1 MSETA
6 GAIIKLLAALTSPKA
21 CVKYITVAVTLL
33 ISWKYLEPVISE
45 TQISKEQFSIV
56 LLLLGVGCG
65 SLVGQAISWV
75 TELLWKK
82 HTSKKEA
89 ALKQE
94 MLLEQVE
101 RERIKKEEKEKLL
114 LTKIQS
120 SFEHLHFNQKATL
133 RKLTLKNETLDMY
146 DSNNSALEKNGYIQG
161 LVHVRDTDYMTQ
173 INPLICNFVKEQWS
187 AEKKS
192 KVKSF
197 LEYNDYAEKLLELL
211 EVDNKDKDFHVD
223 KEVLNSTSSSS
234 ECVRGKYDDRENS
247 TGYWLWF
254 EEDYLLE
261 EFEQKTGK
269 SYVDEAFI
277 SLQRITDNEVTA

>member
-6 GAIIKLLAALTSPKA
+6 GTIIKLLAALTSPKA

-45 TQISKEQFSIV
+45 TQISKEQLSIV

-75 TELLWKK
+75 TEFLWKQHK
-82 HTSKKEA
+82 SKKEA

-94 MLLEQVE
+94 MELEE
-101 RERIKKEEKEKLL
+101 AKREGIEKEQKEKLL
-114 LTKIQS
+114 LAKIQS
-120 SFEHLHFNQKATL
+120 SFEYLHFEQKSTL
-133 RKLTLKNETLDMY
+133 RKLTLKNETLDMS
-146 DSNNSALEKNGYIQG
+146 DSNNSALEKNGYIQR
-161 LVHVRDTDYMTQ
+161 LVHVRVTDYLTQ
-173 INPLICNFVKEQWS
+173 INPLISDFIKEQWS
-187 AEKKS
+187 AEKES

-197 LEYNDYAEKLLELL
+197 LDYNDHAEKLLELL
-211 EVDNKDKDFHVD
+211 EEDNQGKDFPVD
-223 KEVLNSTSSSS
+223 KEVLKSTSHYS
-234 ECVRGKYDDRENS
+234 EGVRGQDDDRENS

-254 EEDYLLE
+254 EDSLLE
-261 EFEQKTGK
+261 EFEKKTGK

-277 SLQRITDNEVTA
+277 SLQRITDDEVTA

>member
-6 GAIIKLLAALTSPKA
+6 GTIIKILAALTSPKA

-45 TQISKEQFSIV
+45 TQISKEQLSIV

-75 TELLWKK
+75 TEFLWKQHK
-82 HTSKKEA
+82 SKKEA

-94 MLLEQVE
+94 MELEE
-101 RERIKKEEKEKLL
+101 AKREGIEKEQKEKLL
-114 LTKIQS
+114 LAKIQS
-120 SFEHLHFNQKATL
+120 SFEHLHFEQKSTL
-133 RKLTLKNETLDMY
+133 RKLTLKNETLDMF
-146 DSNNSALEKNGYIQG
+146 DSNNSALEKNGYIQR
-161 LVHVRDTDYMTQ
+161 LVHVRGTDYLTQ
-173 INPLICNFVKEQWS
+173 INPLISDFIKEQWS
-187 AEKKS
+187 AEKES

-197 LEYNDYAEKLLELL
+197 LDYNDHAEKLLELL
-211 EVDNKDKDFHVD
+211 EEDNQGKDFPVD
-223 KEVLNSTSSSS
+223 KEVLKSTSRYS
-234 ECVRGKYDDRENS
+234 EGVRGQDEDRENS

-254 EEDYLLE
+254 EDSLLE
-261 EFEQKTGK
+261 EFEKKTGK

-277 SLQRITDNEVTA
+277 SLQRITDDEVTA

>member
-6 GAIIKLLAALTSPKA
+6 GTIIKLLAALTSPKA

-45 TQISKEQFSIV
+45 TQISKEQLSIV

-75 TELLWKK
+75 TEFLWKQHK
-82 HTSKKEA
+82 SKKEA

-94 MLLEQVE
+94 MELEE
-101 RERIKKEEKEKLL
+101 AKREGIEKEQKEKLL
-114 LTKIQS
+114 LAKIQS
-120 SFEHLHFNQKATL
+120 SFEHLHFEQKSTL
-133 RKLTLKNETLDMY
+133 RKLTLKNETLDMS
-146 DSNNSALEKNGYIQG
+146 DSNNSALEKNGYIQR
-161 LVHVRDTDYMTQ
+161 LVHVRVTDYLTQ
-173 INPLICNFVKEQWS
+173 INPLISDFIKEQWS
-187 AEKKS
+187 AEKES

-197 LEYNDYAEKLLELL
+197 LDYNDHAEKLLELL
-211 EVDNKDKDFHVD
+211 EEDNQGKDFPVD
-223 KEVLNSTSSSS
+223 KEVLKSTSRYS
-234 ECVRGKYDDRENS
+234 EGVRGQDEDRENS

-254 EEDYLLE
+254 EDSLLE
-261 EFEQKTGK
+261 EFEKKTGK

-277 SLQRITDNEVTA
+277 SLQRITDDEVTA

>member
-6 GAIIKLLAALTSPKA
+6 GTIIKLLAALTSPKA

-45 TQISKEQFSIV
+45 TQISKEQLSIV

-75 TELLWKK
+75 TEFLWKQHK
-82 HTSKKEA
+82 SKKEA

-94 MLLEQVE
+94 MELEE
-101 RERIKKEEKEKLL
+101 AKREGIENEQKEKLL
-114 LTKIQS
+114 LAKIQS
-120 SFEHLHFNQKATL
+120 SFEHLHFEQKSTL
-133 RKLTLKNETLDMY
+133 RKLTLKNETLDMS
-146 DSNNSALEKNGYIQG
+146 DSNNSALEKNGYIQR
-161 LVHVRDTDYMTQ
+161 LVHVRVTDYLTQ
-173 INPLICNFVKEQWS
+173 INPLISDFIKEQWS
-187 AEKKS
+187 AEKES

-197 LEYNDYAEKLLELL
+197 LDYNDHAEKLLELL
-211 EVDNKDKDFHVD
+211 EEDNQGKDFPVD
-223 KEVLNSTSSSS
+223 KEVLKSTSRYS
-234 ECVRGKYDDRENS
+234 EGVRGQDEDRENS

-254 EEDYLLE
+254 EDSLLE
-261 EFEQKTGK
+261 EFEKKTGK

-277 SLQRITDNEVTA
+277 SLQRITDDVVTA

>member
-6 GAIIKLLAALTSPKA
+6 GTIIKLLAALTSPKA

-45 TQISKEQFSIV
+45 TQISKEQLSIV

-75 TELLWKK
+75 TEFLWKQHK
-82 HTSKKEA
+82 SKKEA

-94 MLLEQVE
+94 MELEE
-101 RERIKKEEKEKLL
+101 AKREGIEKEQKEKLL
-114 LTKIQS
+114 LAKIQS
-120 SFEHLHFNQKATL
+120 SFEHLHFEQKSTL
-133 RKLTLKNETLDMY
+133 RKLTLKNETLDMS
-146 DSNNSALEKNGYIQG
+146 DSNNSALEKNGYIQR
-161 LVHVRDTDYMTQ
+161 LVHVRGTDYLTQ
-173 INPLICNFVKEQWS
+173 INPLISDFIKEQWS
-187 AEKKS
+187 AEKES

-197 LEYNDYAEKLLELL
+197 LDYNDHAEKLLELL
-211 EVDNKDKDFHVD
+211 EEDNQGKDFPVD
-223 KEVLNSTSSSS
+223 KEVLKSTSRYS
-234 ECVRGKYDDRENS
+234 EGVRGQDDDRENS

-254 EEDYLLE
+254 EDSLLE
-261 EFEQKTGK
+261 EFEKKTGK

-277 SLQRITDNEVTA
+277 SLQRITDDEVTA

>member
-6 GAIIKLLAALTSPKA
+6 GTIIKLLAALTSPKA

-45 TQISKEQFSIV
+45 TQISKEQLSIV

-75 TELLWKK
+75 TEFLRKQHK
-82 HTSKKEA
+82 SKKEA

-94 MLLEQVE
+94 MELEE
-101 RERIKKEEKEKLL
+101 AKREGIEKEQKEKLL
-114 LTKIQS
+114 LAKIQS
-120 SFEHLHFNQKATL
+120 SFEHLHFEQKSTL
-133 RKLTLKNETLDMY
+133 RKLPLKNETLDMS
-146 DSNNSALEKNGYIQG
+146 DSNNSALEKNGYIQR
-161 LVHVRDTDYMTQ
+161 LVHVRGTDYLTQ
-173 INPLICNFVKEQWS
+173 INPLISDFIKEQWS
-187 AEKKS
+187 AEKES

-197 LEYNDYAEKLLELL
+197 LDYNDHAEKLLELL
-211 EVDNKDKDFHVD
+211 EEDNQGKDFPVD
-223 KEVLNSTSSSS
+223 KEVLKSTSRYS
-234 ECVRGKYDDRENS
+234 EGVRGQDENS

-254 EEDYLLE
+254 EDSLLE
-261 EFEQKTGK
+261 EFEKKTGK

-277 SLQRITDNEVTA
+277 SLQRITDDEVTA

>member
-6 GAIIKLLAALTSPKA
+6 GTIIKLLAALTSPKA

-45 TQISKEQFSIV
+45 TQMSKEQLSIV

-65 SLVGQAISWV
+65 SLVGQAISWA
-75 TELLWKK
+75 TEFLWKQHK
-82 HTSKKEA
+82 IKKES

-94 MLLEQVE
+94 MELEE
-101 RERIKKEEKEKLL
+101 AKREGIEKEQKEKLL

-120 SFEHLHFNQKATL
+120 SFEHLHFEQKSTL
-133 RKLTLKNETLDMY
+133 RKLTLKNETLDMSE
-146 DSNNSALEKNGYIQG
+146 SNNSALEKNGYIQR
-161 LVHVRDTDYMTQ
+161 LVHVRVTDYLTQ
-173 INPLICNFVKEQWS
+173 INPLISDFIKEQWS
-187 AEKKS
+187 AEKES

-197 LEYNDYAEKLLELL
+197 LEYNDHAEKLLELL
-211 EVDNKDKDFHVD
+211 EEDNQDKDFPVD
-223 KEVLNSTSSSS
+223 KEVLKSTSRYS
-234 ECVRGKYDDRENS
+234 EGVRGQDDDRENS

-254 EEDYLLE
+254 EDYLLE
-261 EFEQKTGK
+261 EFEKKTGK

-277 SLQRITDNEVTA
+277 SLQRITDDEVTA

>member
-6 GAIIKLLAALTSPKA
+6 GTIIKLLAALTSPKA

-45 TQISKEQFSIV
+45 TQISKEQLSIV

-75 TELLWKK
+75 TEFLWKQHK
-82 HTSKKEA
+82 SKKEA

-94 MLLEQVE
+94 MELEE
-101 RERIKKEEKEKLL
+101 AKREGIEKEQKEKLL
-114 LTKIQS
+114 LAKIQS
-120 SFEHLHFNQKATL
+120 SFEYLHFEQKSTL
-133 RKLTLKNETLDMY
+133 RKLTLKNETLDMS
-146 DSNNSALEKNGYIQG
+146 DSNNSALEKNGYIQR
-161 LVHVRDTDYMTQ
+161 LVHVRVTDYLTQ
-173 INPLICNFVKEQWS
+173 INPLISDFIKEQWS
-187 AEKKS
+187 AEKES

-197 LEYNDYAEKLLELL
+197 LDYNDHAEKLLELL
-211 EVDNKDKDFHVD
+211 EEDNQGKDFPVD
-223 KEVLNSTSSSS
+223 KEVLKSTSRYS
-234 ECVRGKYDDRENS
+234 EGVRGQDDDRENS

-254 EEDYLLE
+254 EDSLLE
-261 EFEQKTGK
+261 EFEKKTGK

-277 SLQRITDNEVTA
+277 SLQRITDDEVTA

>member
-6 GAIIKLLAALTSPKA
+6 GTIIKLLAALTSPKA

-45 TQISKEQFSIV
+45 TQISKEQLSIV

-75 TELLWKK
+75 TEFSWKR
-82 HTSKKEA
+82 HRSKKDA

-94 MLLEQVE
+94 IELEEFE
-101 RERIKKEEKEKLL
+101 RERIEKEEKNKLL
-114 LTKIQS
+114 LTKIRS
-120 SFEHLHFNQKATL
+120 SFEHLHFEQKATL
-133 RKLTLKNETLDMY
+133 RKLTLKNETLDMSE
-146 DSNNSALEKNGYIQG
+146 SNNSALEKNGYIQR
-161 LVHVRDTDYMTQ
+161 LVHVRVTDYMTQ
-173 INPLICNFVKEQWS
+173 INPLISNFVKDQWLT
-187 AEKKS
+187 EKES

-197 LEYNDYAEKLLELL
+197 LEYNDHAERLLELL
-211 EVDNKDKDFHVD
+211 EEDNQDKDFPVD
-223 KEVLNSTSSSS
+223 NEVLKSTSRYS
-234 ECVRGKYDDRENS
+234 EGVRVQYDDRENS

-254 EEDYLLE
+254 EDYLLE
-261 EFEQKTGK
+261 EFEKKTGK

-277 SLQRITDNEVTA
+277 SLQRITDDEVTA

>member
-6 GAIIKLLAALTSPKA
+6 GTIIKLLAALTSPKA

-45 TQISKEQFSIV
+45 TQISKEQLSIV

-65 SLVGQAISWV
+65 SLVGQAISWAA
-75 TELLWKK
+75 EFLWKK
-82 HTSKKEA
+82 HKSKKEA

-94 MLLEQVE
+94 MELEE
-101 RERIKKEEKEKLL
+101 AKRERIEKEQNEKLL

-120 SFEHLHFNQKATL
+120 SFEHLHFEQKSTL
-133 RKLTLKNETLDMY
+133 RKLTLKNETLDMSE
-146 DSNNSALEKNGYIQG
+146 SNNSALEKNGYIQR
-161 LVHVRDTDYMTQ
+161 LVHVRVTDYLTQ
-173 INPLICNFVKEQWS
+173 INPLISDFIKEQWS
-187 AEKKS
+187 AEKES

-197 LEYNDYAEKLLELL
+197 LEYNYHAEKLLELL
-211 EVDNKDKDFHVD
+211 EENNQVNDFLVD
-223 KEVLNSTSSSS
+223 KEVLKSTSRYS
-234 ECVRGKYDDRENS
+234 ECIRGQYDDRENS

-254 EEDYLLE
+254 EDYLLE
-261 EFEQKTGK
+261 AFEKKTGK

-277 SLQRITDNEVTA
+277 SLQRITGDEVTA

>member
-6 GAIIKLLAALTSPKA
+6 GTIIKILAALTSPKA

-45 TQISKEQFSIV
+45 TQISKEQLSIV

-75 TELLWKK
+75 TEFLWKQHK
-82 HTSKKEA
+82 SKKEA

-94 MLLEQVE
+94 MELEE
-101 RERIKKEEKEKLL
+101 AKREGIEKEQKEKLL
-114 LTKIQS
+114 LAKIQS
-120 SFEHLHFNQKATL
+120 SFEHLHFEQKSTL
-133 RKLTLKNETLDMY
+133 RKLTLKNETLDMF
-146 DSNNSALEKNGYIQG
+146 DSNNSALEKNGYIQR
-161 LVHVRDTDYMTQ
+161 LVHVRGTDYLTQ
-173 INPLICNFVKEQWS
+173 INPLISDFIKEQWS
-187 AEKKS
+187 AEKES

-197 LEYNDYAEKLLELL
+197 LDYNDRAEKLLELL
-211 EVDNKDKDFHVD
+211 EEDNQGKDFPVD
-223 KEVLNSTSSSS
+223 KEVLKSTSRYS
-234 ECVRGKYDDRENS
+234 EGVRGQDEDRENS

-254 EEDYLLE
+254 EDSLLE
-261 EFEQKTGK
+261 EFEKKTGK

-277 SLQRITDNEVTA
+277 SLQRITDDEVTA